1 MFSARCEGETGM
13 SFANQGRRL
22 ANATTL
28 LTLLAQPLLADAR
41 EPGTEQEAHPAEG
54 APPETAALA
63 SHDATSLPVDPL
75 FADQDLLELRIEGP
89 IRAVVRD
96 RDPEPEDRPATMAW
110 TPEEGEGGTLAIEIR
125 ARGKSRRLKEKCDF
139 PPIRLDI
146 PRKAADGTLF
156 ENQDKLKLVTHCTRL
171 GSSTRTQFEWL
182 WLEYYAYR
190 VLNVLTEYSFRVR
203 PLEVTYVPER
213 GKEATH
219 PAFLIESEER
229 LARRLGLERN
239 ERPRIERNELVEL
252 TNLMEVF
259 NFFLGNTDFSFLV
272 GTAGAVCCH
281 NAKQL
286 TDGDGHYLPI
296 PYDFDQ
302 TGLLDKPD
310 AIPAANVG
318 IRDVTDRRYRGLC
331 REPRILEETLAR
343 FRDKRSEIDG
353 LLAQETFTLP
363 DRRRRKAA
371 KFIEEFW
378 EILDDPRKIEREFVD
393 RCR

>member
-1 MFSARCEGETGM
+1 M
-13 SFANQGRRL
+13 SFAKHARGIGSAL
-22 ANATTL
+22 ALLTALAPPLSAEEATT
-28 LTLLAQPLLADAR
+28 DASAVAA
-41 EPGTEQEAHPAEG
+41 TAVDTQ
-54 APPETAALA
+54 PETAALA
-63 SHDATSLPVDPL
+63 SHDAASLPVDPL
-75 FADQDLLELRIEGP
+75 FADQSLVQLRIEGP
-89 IRAVVRD
+89 IRAVIRD
-96 RDPEPEDRPATMAW
+96 RDPDPEDRPATMAW
-110 TPEEGEGGTLAIEIR
+110 MTEDGDSGTLDIEIR
-125 ARGKSRRLKEKCDF
+125 PRGKSRRLKEKCDF
-139 PPIRLDI
+139 PPIRLDV
-146 PRKAADGTLF
+146 PRKAAEGTLF
-156 ENQDKLKLVTHCTRL
+156 EDQDKLKLVTHCTRI

-219 PAFLIESEER
+219 PAFVIESEER
-229 LARRLGLERN
+229 LADRLGLERN
-239 ERPRIERNELVEL
+239 ERPRIQRDELVEL
-252 TNLMEVF
+252 TNVMEVF

-272 GTAGAVCCH
+272 GTAGEACCH

-286 TDGDGHYLPI
+286 SDGEGHYLPI

-331 REPRILEETLAR
+331 REPRVLEETLAR
-343 FRDKRSEIDG
+343 FRDKRAEIDA
-353 LLAQETFTLP
+353 LLVEETFTLP

-378 EILDDPRKIEREFVD
+378 EVLDDPRKIEREFVD

>member
-1 MFSARCEGETGM
+1 M
-13 SFANQGRRL
+13 SFANRVRGLRRTAAL
-22 ANATTL
+22 ITL
-28 LTLLAQPLLADAR
+28 IAQPLLAN
-41 EPGTEQEAHPAEG
+41 ELAHGAAEHVLPEDS
-54 APPETAALA
+54 ALPETAALA

-110 TPEEGEGGTLAIEIR
+110 TQAAGEGGTLAIEIR

-171 GSSTRTQFEWL
+171 GGSTRTQFEWL

-190 VLNVLTEYSFRVR
+190 VLNVLTAYSFRVR
-203 PLEVTYVPER
+203 PLNVTYVPER
-213 GKEATH
+213 GREATH

-229 LARRLGLERN
+229 LAQRLGLERN
-239 ERPRIERNELVEL
+239 ERPRIERDELVEL
-252 TNLMEVF
+252 TNVMEVF

-272 GTAGAVCCH
+272 GTAGEVCCH

-286 TDGDGHYLPI
+286 TDGNGHYLPI

-353 LLAQETFTLP
+353 LLAEETFALP

-371 KFIEEFW
+371 KFTAEFW
-378 EILDDPRKIEREFVD
+378 EILDDPRRIEREFVD